1 MKPLYYKIYLLL
13 LFTISG
19 NYQLQAQS
27 CKEDIKQK
35 LQDPAIETLY
45 AKTFHSLLDRM
56 DHTNG
61 YLPESLTGAYIG
73 MYPRTTGAFVF
84 LLMETGHYD
93 LAELNLRYVLESVKA
108 NGLERIPH
116 VLEKGMRIHSD
127 EHQIDGQAHVILGWA
142 RLALAR
148 GVTAFE
154 EETWPI
160 VSKLTTRTC
169 DRTFFPSGSWSIEP
183 GLIRNI
189 AFEHSRDFRRWDV
202 WDLLTQC
209 FVGAALTDMIKV
221 AARHNSPQLIADWT
235 QKRQILSEG
244 INKHLVVQRDG
255 LPTYA
260 EMMLPNGNGGDTY
273 HGMGWVTL
281 SPIAAGWCTDTAI
294 VRNTVAYMNR
304 HFLQTTNGIRW
315 MPTDIYPDGSFI
327 NEVIGKGIGWELDF
341 ARTENDFKRV
351 LEILELIKASNAG
364 KDIYMEFAW
373 LEGDGYKHNDRI
385 TKEDALKMKDMKW
398 TSRDAGNG
406 EQSSWWCWAM
416 ARLRKAV
423 GLPARPIQ
431 ME

>member
-1 MKPLYYKIYLLL
+1 
-13 LFTISG
+13 
-19 NYQLQAQS
+19 
-27 CKEDIKQK
+27 
-35 LQDPAIETLY
+35 
-45 AKTFHSLLDRM
+45 
-56 DHTNG
+56 
-61 YLPESLTGAYIG
+61 
-73 MYPRTTGAFVF
+73 
-84 LLMETGHYD
+84 
-93 LAELNLRYVLESVKA
+93 
-108 NGLERIPH
+108 
-116 VLEKGMRIHSD
+116 
-127 EHQIDGQAHVILGWA
+127 
-142 RLALAR
+142 
-148 GVTAFE
+148 
-154 EETWPI
+154 
-160 VSKLTTRTC
+160 
-169 DRTFFPSGSWSIEP
+169 
-183 GLIRNI
+183 
-189 AFEHSRDFRRWDV
+189 
-202 WDLLTQC
+202 
-209 FVGAALTDMIKV
+209 
-221 AARHNSPQLIADWT
+221 
-235 QKRQILSEG
+235 
-244 INKHLVVQRDG
+244 
-255 LPTYA
+255 
-260 EMMLPNGNGGDTY
+260 
-273 HGMGWVTL
+273 MGWVTL